1 MDEWAEQAGTAE
13 PVKVYARLT
22 QTAPLAEHVADA
34 EGAADEGV
42 DVDATGQDVAP
53 GGGEVDRVPGCGE
66 LVEGWAAMR
75 VRSNPA
81 RRPPPLGGS

>member
-1 MDEWAEQAGTAE
+1 VDEWAEQAGTAE
-13 PVKVYARLT
+13 PVEVYARLT

-53 GGGEVDRVPGCGE
+53 GGGEVDGVAGGGE
-66 LVEGWAAMR
+66 LVEH
-75 VRSNPA
+75 
-81 RRPPPLGGS
+81 LGGDQGEVVGRVGVRRGG